1 MWQLI
6 TGLASNLADKGIAM
20 LQYADDT
27 IFLIQDDLQQNK
39 NLELLLYVFE
49 SMSSLKIKF
58 EKSEV
63 MLILDDD
70 TKAYCFSDLF
80 NCQKISWPI
89 KYLDTPICARRSTMA
104 EMGFLGERTKKN
116 EWLGWQY
123 HVH

>member
-70 TKAYCFSDLF
+70 TKAYCFSYLF

-89 KYLDTPICARRSTMA
+89 KYLDTPICARRSTIA
-104 EMGFLGERTKKN
+104 KMGFLGERTKKK
-116 EWLGWQY
+116 
-123 HVH
+123 